1 MKRNMHTIDGRRLWQ
16 SIEEM
21 ARIGALPHGGS
32 RRLALSEEDREAR
45 ELFASWCRDAGCEM
59 HVDQFGNQ
67 FGVRRGSAHD
77 EPLVMFGSH
86 LDTQPNGGRFDGIY
100 GVLAGLEV
108 MRTLH
113 AAGLQTKRS
122 LAVVNWTNEEGV
134 RFSPGLTGS
143 KGFAGLLSPQDVAAL
158 RSSDGAAFRDEL
170 QRLGYLGSPTPF
182 KVANYFEAHIE
193 QGPVLEAAQLA
204 VGVVT
209 GVQGVRWFEVQ
220 VTGADRHA
228 GTTPMSMR
236 ADSFMASCRIA
247 MSLRAAALAISADIR
262 LTVGRVAVQ
271 PGSINTVPGQT
282 HFTIDLRHPDSAVL
296 DRVEGL
302 IFELSASEAK
312 AEGCEIAVKKVFDL
326 PPVAFEEG
334 TVNRVAEA
342 VRKNDLPTMCIVSGA
357 MHDACA
363 LATVAPAAM
372 IFTACRL
379 GISHSEDEF
388 AEPDDLAA
396 GCQVLLDAVVAAA
409 NLA

>member
-1 MKRNMHTIDGRRLWQ
+1 MNAGPPTIDGSRLWH

-21 ARIGALPHGGS
+21 ARVGALPHGGS
-32 RRLALSEEDREAR
+32 RRLALSEEDGRAR
-45 ELFASWCRDAGCEM
+45 DLFASWCRDAGCET

-67 FGVRRGSAHD
+67 FGIRRGLAPG

-113 AAGLQTKRS
+113 AAGVQTERS

-143 KGFAGLLSPQDVAAL
+143 KGFAGLLALQDVATL
-158 RSSDGAAFRDEL
+158 KSSDGTSFHDEL
-170 QRLGYLGSPTPF
+170 ARLGYLGTPASF
-182 KVANYFEAHIE
+182 KVASYFEAHIE
-193 QGPVLEAAQLA
+193 QGPVLEAAKLA

-236 ADSFMASCRIA
+236 ADSFMASCRMA
-247 MSLRAAALAISADIR
+247 LGLRTAALAVSADIR
-262 LTVGRVAVQ
+262 LTFGRVSVQ
-271 PGSINTVPGQT
+271 PGSVNTVPGHT
-282 HFTIDLRHPDSAVL
+282 HFTIDLRHPDRAVL

-302 IFELSASEAK
+302 ILELSANEAK
-312 AEGCEIAVKKVFDL
+312 AEGCQVAVQKVFDL
-326 PPVAFEEG
+326 PPVAFDEG
-334 TVNRVAEA
+334 AVDQVAVA
-342 VRKNDLPTMCIVSGA
+342 ARNNDLPTMRIVSGA

-363 LATVAPAAM
+363 LATVAPTAM

-388 AEPDDLAA
+388 AEPNDLAA
-396 GCQVLLDAVVAAA
+396 GCQVLLDAVLAAA
-409 NLA
+409 RLT